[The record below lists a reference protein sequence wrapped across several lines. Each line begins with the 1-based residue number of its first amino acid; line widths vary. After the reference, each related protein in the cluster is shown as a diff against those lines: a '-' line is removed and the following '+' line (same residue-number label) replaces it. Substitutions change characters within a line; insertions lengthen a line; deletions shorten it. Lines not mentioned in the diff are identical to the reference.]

1 MKDELNVIL
10 FSGVN
15 GSGKNTSDGKLSL
28 LLSKITDKKIMLVAA
43 DTFRAAAVDHLR
55 VWSERS
61 NSIFF
66 SSDQEDPASV
76 VFSAL
81 DFAKDKKVD
90 IVIIDTAGRLSNNS
104 DLMLQISKI
113 EKIITSKTGKPPT
126 ESLLVLDGTSG
137 QNSLTQVKKFQET
150 IGLTGVIITKLDSTS
165 KAGFAIS
172 VSNDYDLPIKF
183 IGVGEKI
190 EDLIPFDS
198 KEFGD
203 ALFK

>member
-1 MKDELNVIL
+1 
-10 FSGVN
+10 
-15 GSGKNTSDGKLSL
+15 
-28 LLSKITDKKIMLVAA
+28 
-43 DTFRAAAVDHLR
+43 
-55 VWSERS
+55 
-61 NSIFF
+61 
-66 SSDQEDPASV
+66 
-76 VFSAL
+76 
-81 DFAKDKKVD
+81 
-90 IVIIDTAGRLSNNS
+90 
-104 DLMLQISKI
+104 MLQISKI

-150 IGLTGVIITKLDSTS
+150 IGLTGGIITKLDSTS